1 MVYNSFDIRV
11 KHGKGKEYGKAGYGA
26 ECLSMRSGELPR
38 HGDCDACREHH
49 HTSKRKLLTYCEKL
63 ERKALRKNEK
73 QAI

>member
-1 MVYNSFDIRV
+1 MEKQATERNACPCARV
-11 KHGKGKEYGKAGYGA
+11 N
-26 ECLSMRSGELPR
+26 CPR

-73 QAI
+73 QAK